1 MKKVF
6 LFTCVAL
13 IAAMVVSC
21 GEKKKVL
28 EGEAVNT
35 RMFSLIVPNG
45 YKWTGSNPDKGLMI
59 LKLKEDGKS
68 SEQGHMSF
76 NVHPYRQN
84 AKLHEPNELKDA
96 AVQRGCVDKGEQ
108 QYAGHT
114 YYVVLD
120 EKSGKLQM
128 YTKLAEDAIL
138 EVSVKDWNFED
149 PIIKDIL
156 DNVTIKETAD
166 PINMNYDCEYFSVT
180 TPEGWT
186 PDTGS
191 DRVRMEKDN
200 VNITVA
206 TSTVP
211 FEKLKENWKSFES
224 RGEMKVGDITWS
236 VFVNDKSKLYNL
248 AADIASEPNKAL
260 YITTFKVTPDDPEL
274 KKVLESIKLKK

>member
-6 LFTCVAL
+6 LFACVAL
-13 IAAMVVSC
+13 MAAMVVSC
-21 GEKKKVL
+21 GEKKVL
-28 EGEAVNT
+28 EGEVVNT

-59 LKLKEDGKS
+59 LKLSEDGKS
-68 SEQGHMSF
+68 SEKGHLSF
-76 NVHPYRQN
+76 NVHPYRKT

-96 AVQRGCVDKGEQ
+96 AVQKGCIDKGEQ

-114 YYVVLD
+114 YYVWVD
-120 EKSGKLQM
+120 EEHGKLEM
-128 YTKLAEDAIL
+128 YTKLAEDALL

-149 PIIKDIL
+149 PIIKEIL
-156 DNVTIKETAD
+156 DNVTIKETPD

-180 TPEGWT
+180 TPEGWK
-186 PDTGS
+186 PDEGS
-191 DRVRMEKDN
+191 CRVRMEKDDI
-200 VNITVA
+200 NITVS

-211 FEKLKENWKSFES
+211 FEKLKENWKMFEP

-236 VFVNDKSKLYNL
+236 VFVNEKSKLYNL

-274 KKVLESIKLKK
+274 KKVLESITMKK

>member
-6 LFTCVAL
+6 LFACVAL

-96 AVQRGCVDKGEQ
+96 AEKGSALEQ
-108 QYAGHT
+108 QITALQDKLRESERHANFVDGAAGAGCT
-114 YYVVLD
+114 NAKAAY
-120 EKSGKLQM
+120 
-128 YTKLAEDAIL
+128 KLAKADADL
-138 EVSVKDWNFED
+138 WKRDGTPDWAA
-149 PIIKDIL
+149 
-156 DNVTIKETAD
+156 IKETA
-166 PINMNYDCEYFSVT
+166 PEFFQKAVKAAGNAGSGTNIN
-180 TPEGWT
+180 
-186 PDTGS
+186 
-191 DRVRMEKDN
+191 
-200 VNITVA
+200 
-206 TSTVP
+206 
-211 FEKLKENWKSFES
+211 
-224 RGEMKVGDITWS
+224 
-236 VFVNDKSKLYNL
+236 
-248 AADIASEPNKAL
+248 PNAGGKMH
-260 YITTFKVTPDDPEL
+260 PMDEL
-274 KKVLESIKLKK
+274 MRRSIGIL